1 MQNKKTKKRTTTSIY
16 GPFLQKNVKNAWG
29 RLSCSMV
36 TEKVPAAKQEK
47 RELQTLEQE
56 QFVFPELR
64 QEAPTEKTETD
75 P

>member
-1 MQNKKTKKRTTTSIY
+1 
-16 GPFLQKNVKNAWG
+16 
-29 RLSCSMV
+29 MV